1 MHFSTIL
8 SAFLGASVASAFSIR
23 APYPVGASC
32 DCNGEKIV
40 DGGRNSS
47 AYICR
52 DGRLGPKILP
62 KRLPLGT
69 VISNYDRFGGLGPEE
84 FLEKWTDENGTYV
97 YPPQNGFVL
106 DDQGKPISSNVTLPK
121 GTLVDR
127 FGSEYGKSNT
137 NSRFTQFARPK
148 LIFSVGR
155 FISAALAPYSQR
167 ALPPSNLKTNPKSP
181 EFPNDYHVYLVTGDL
196 LVTAGPIAPWF
207 GQPGYGTQFF
217 TGSRNILQLIE
228 EGVLEKQDR
237 SVLINSGK
245 TCGS

>member
-8 SAFLGASVASAFSIR
+8 SAFLGVSAASAFSIR
-23 APYPVGASC
+23 APYPAGASC

-127 FGSEYGKSNT
+127 FGSEYGKSKTTSPVAHNC
-137 NSRFTQFARPK
+137 ARPN
-148 LIFSVGR
+148 F
-155 FISAALAPYSQR
+155 FPPFFPPQAASSLPLWLPIR
-167 ALPPSNLKTNPKSP
+167 NGLFLPPT
-181 EFPNDYHVYLVTGDL
+181 
-196 LVTAGPIAPWF
+196 
-207 GQPGYGTQFF
+207 
-217 TGSRNILQLIE
+217 
-228 EGVLEKQDR
+228 
-237 SVLINSGK
+237 
-245 TCGS
+245 